1 VNTYKWEEHDE
12 TTPTTGGTKL
22 RKDKAKR
29 LAQTLDIT
37 VPKLPLNTLTL
48 LAVQHYNKKQL
59 EHNKQPSAHTLCPAE
74 FLNRITVNFLR
85 HILTPYDS
93 YTKKYK
99 HKGEHTFQAIR
110 KHTLNAIATQ
120 YPHLKHECRKQK
132 LKNNN

>member
-1 VNTYKWEEHDE
+1 LSP
-12 TTPTTGGTKL
+12 PTNPKELLMSEIIELSVTNG
-22 RKDKAKR
+22 
-29 LAQTLDIT
+29 
-37 VPKLPLNTLTL
+37 VP
-48 LAVQHYNKKQL
+48 
-59 EHNKQPSAHTLCPAE
+59 
-74 FLNRITVNFLR
+74 
-85 HILTPYDS
+85 TPYDS